1 MVRRRTAPKRVFVSF
16 DFDNDQQLKNLLI
29 GQSRNKLTNFDLA
42 DWSLKEAQPMRTWE
56 AMARARIKNSHMVLV
71 LVGSRTHRASGV
83 LKEVKMAR
91 EENIPIVQVTLAGSG
106 NTRVADAG
114 RFYNWTWENLENL
127 LN

>member
-1 MVRRRTAPKRVFVSF
+1 MVRGRTAPKRVFVSF

-29 GQSRNKLTNFDLA
+29 GQSRNEVTNFNLA
-42 DWSLKEAQPMRTWE
+42 DYSLKKSQPQRTWE
-56 AMARARIKNSHMVLV
+56 TAARARIKRSHMVLV

-83 LKEVKMAR
+83 LKEVKMVR

-114 RFYNWTWENLENL
+114 RLYTWTWENLETL